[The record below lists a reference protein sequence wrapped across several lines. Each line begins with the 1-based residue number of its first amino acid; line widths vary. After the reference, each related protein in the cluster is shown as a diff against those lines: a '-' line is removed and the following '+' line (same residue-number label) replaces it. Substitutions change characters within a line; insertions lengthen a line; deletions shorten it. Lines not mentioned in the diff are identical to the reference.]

1 MGEPG
6 PGGSERCGEGGGG
19 GSPVGGPA
27 WRGAGGA
34 RRGAILHLVSTP
46 PASDPVEPG
55 DASAESGG
63 LEHLVADL
71 RRLERHL
78 GPALGSLEN
87 AGEHAFGEAS
97 HAALPAWRR
106 LTSGEPRWPVSVA
119 VLFMIALQLR
129 LPDQLSP
136 AGAILLPVVEF
147 VLLVVLVVANPR
159 RIDRRSPALRVLGL
173 ALIALASLGNG
184 WSVALLVDGLV
195 RGTSGSQPGPLL
207 ATGANIWLTNV
218 IIFALWYWELDRGG
232 PAARAAGADPTP
244 DFLFPQ
250 MAETSIDFHGW
261 EPQFTDYGYVSFTN
275 ATAFSPTDTMPL
287 SRWAKL
293 GMMLQS
299 AISLV
304 TAALVIA
311 RAVNILH

>member
-1 MGEPG
+1 VSEPG
-6 PGGSERCGEGGGG
+6 AQDPAPPERAPPEAGSLER
-19 GSPVGGPA
+19 
-27 WRGAGGA
+27 
-34 RRGAILHLVSTP
+34 
-46 PASDPVEPG
+46 
-55 DASAESGG
+55 
-63 LEHLVADL
+63 LVADL
-71 RRLERHL
+71 RRVERQL
-78 GPALGSLEN
+78 GPALGSLES
-87 AGEHAFGEAS
+87 AGGRALGEAS

-106 LTSGEPRWPVSVA
+106 LTAGEPRWPVSLA

-129 LPDQLSP
+129 LPGDLSP
-136 AGAILLPVVEF
+136 AGAIILPAIEL
-147 VLLVVLVVANPR
+147 VLLVVLVGANPR
-159 RIDRRSPALRVLGL
+159 RIDRRSPALRGMGL
-173 ALIALASLGNG
+173 ALISVASLGNA

-195 RGTSGSQPGPLL
+195 RGTTGSQPGPLL

-232 PAARAAGADPTP
+232 PAARAAGAEPVP

-261 EPQFTDYGYVSFTN
+261 EPQFTDYSYVSFTN

-293 GMMLQS
+293 AMMLQS

-311 RAVNILH
+311 RAVNILK

>member
-1 MGEPG
+1 M
-6 PGGSERCGEGGGG
+6 
-19 GSPVGGPA
+19 
-27 WRGAGGA
+27 
-34 RRGAILHLVSTP
+34 STP
-46 PASDPVEPG
+46 SASDPAGHPD
-55 DASAESGG
+55 DAPDPGG
-63 LEHLVADL
+63 LERLAADL
-71 RRLERHL
+71 RRLEHVL
-78 GPALGSLEN
+78 GPALGSLGN
-87 AGEHAFGEAS
+87 AGEHAIGEAS

-106 LTSGEPRWPVSVA
+106 LTAGEPRWPVSVA
-119 VLFMIALQLR
+119 VLFMITLQLR
-129 LPDQLSP
+129 LPGDLSP
-136 AGAILLPVVEF
+136 AGTIALPLIEF

-159 RIDRRSPALRVLGL
+159 RIDRRSPALRAMGL
-173 ALIALASLGNG
+173 TLIALASLGNA
-184 WSVALLVDGLV
+184 WSVVLLVDGLV
-195 RGTSGSQPGPLL
+195 HGTSGSQPVPLL

-232 PAARAAGADPTP
+232 PAARAAGSNPTP

-293 GMMLQS
+293 AMMLQS

>member
-1 MGEPG
+1 MSEPG
-6 PGGSERCGEGGGG
+6 AQDPAGPEGAPHEAGSLER
-19 GSPVGGPA
+19 
-27 WRGAGGA
+27 
-34 RRGAILHLVSTP
+34 
-46 PASDPVEPG
+46 
-55 DASAESGG
+55 
-63 LEHLVADL
+63 LVADL
-71 RRLERHL
+71 RRVERQL
-78 GPALGSLEN
+78 GPALGSLES
-87 AGEHAFGEAS
+87 AGGRAMGDVS

-106 LTSGEPRWPVSVA
+106 LTAGEPRWPVSLA

-129 LPDQLSP
+129 LPGDLSP
-136 AGAILLPVVEF
+136 AGAIILPAIEL
-147 VLLVVLVVANPR
+147 VLLVVLVGANPR
-159 RIDRRSPALRVLGL
+159 RIDRRSPALRAIGL
-173 ALIALASLGNG
+173 ALISVASLGNA

-195 RGTSGSQPGPLL
+195 RGTTGGQPGPLL

-232 PAARAAGADPTP
+232 PAARAAGAEPVP

-250 MAETSIDFHGW
+250 MAESSIDFHGW
-261 EPQFTDYGYVSFTN
+261 EPQFTDYSYVSFTN

-293 GMMLQS
+293 AMMLQS

-311 RAVNILH
+311 RAVNILK